1 MSETETS
8 AEINVGTTAETSAEA
23 TADEAQPE
31 INPIQTIYEG
41 RCESLSGRSTLTF
54 AVGRHPETGAL
65 HLRIVKNSGGGMFCD
80 EWIEARLIDS
90 IVRGATELTSRSF
103 QALQPGRSINTAG
116 FSMAVLK
123 ALGLIRVNG
132 ENSRLHEHVPTETFE
147 KVVTARMGVNDE
159 VPSAT
164 TTAAKPGRRKAKGA

>member
-1 MSETETS
+1 MSGIETPVETPSEVESETT
-8 AEINVGTTAETSAEA
+8 
-23 TADEAQPE
+23 PE
-31 INPIQTIYEG
+31 IDPIQTIYEG
-41 RCESLSGRSTLTF
+41 QCESLSGRSTLTYEI
-54 AVGRHPETGAL
+54 GRHPDGTL

-103 QALQPGRSINTAG
+103 QALQPGRSVNGAG
-116 FSMAVLK
+116 FAMAVLK

-147 KVVTARMGVNDE
+147 KVAMARTATE
-159 VPSAT
+159 PA
-164 TTAAKPGRRKAKGA
+164 TAAKTVAKSGRRKAKET

>member
-1 MSETETS
+1 MSDIETPVETPV
-8 AEINVGTTAETSAEA
+8 EIE
-23 TADEAQPE
+23 PE

-41 RCESLSGRSTLTF
+41 QCESLSARSTLTYEI
-54 AVGRHPETGAL
+54 GRHPATGAL

-103 QALQPGRSINTAG
+103 QVLQPGRSINTAG
-116 FSMAVLK
+116 FAIAVLK
-123 ALGLIRVNG
+123 ALALIRDNA

-147 KVVTARMGVNDE
+147 KVVMARTGVSDDA
-159 VPSAT
+159 PSAT
-164 TTAAKPGRRKAKGA
+164 TSAAKTGRRKVKGA

>member
-1 MSETETS
+1 MSDIETPVETQP
-8 AEINVGTTAETSAEA
+8 GTE
-23 TADEAQPE
+23 PE

-41 RCESLSGRSTLTF
+41 QCESLSGRSTLTYEI
-54 AVGRHPETGAL
+54 GRHPETGAL

-103 QALQPGRSINTAG
+103 QALQPGRSINGAG
-116 FSMAVLK
+116 FAMAVLR

-147 KVVTARMGVNDE
+147 KVVMARM
-159 VPSAT
+159 AT
-164 TTAAKPGRRKAKGA
+164 EPATAAKTAAKSGRRKAKET